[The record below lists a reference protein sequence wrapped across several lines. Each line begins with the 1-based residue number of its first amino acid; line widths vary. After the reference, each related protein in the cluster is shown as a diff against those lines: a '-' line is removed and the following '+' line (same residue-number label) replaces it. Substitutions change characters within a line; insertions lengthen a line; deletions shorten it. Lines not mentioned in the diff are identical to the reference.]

1 MLFLDIERV
10 MLCLCSQAA
19 LERKSLAGM
28 TQCWSSGSS
37 YDNFPKSADLACEH
51 YCQSCCCSVARAVR
65 LFCLARLNY
74 TPVCASPFTSCRN
87 GVNVHCSCVP
97 LPLQPLVLRR
107 HEGRWPGL
115 DQEQVSAKLL

>member
-1 MLFLDIERV
+1 VHVTLFLDIERV

-51 YCQSCCCSVARAVR
+51 YCQSCCCSVAQA
-65 LFCLARLNY
+65 
-74 TPVCASPFTSCRN
+74 CA
-87 GVNVHCSCVP
+87 
-97 LPLQPLVLRR
+97 LVLSRSSELHAR
-107 HEGRWPGL
+107 VCKSVH
-115 DQEQVSAKLL
+115 LLPQWC